1 MNESSEKPAAPRWW
15 PALVL
20 VMAGTAAIGWVW
32 LSGGEMTGQDRVF
45 LTMPVL
51 FGLLVLLAIW
61 LVFLSRLS
69 SRIRRRVLGIF
80 LAIVAMGVATLRV
93 RGVTGDLVPILEWR
107 WANRADPAIETPAAP
122 RSAAGTPASTTP
134 AATAAASPAAPTTDV
149 KATAAAVAPARLTLK
164 GEYPQFLGADRI
176 GVVRD
181 IRLATNW
188 DAKPPRLVWR
198 RRVGA
203 GWAGFAIADGIAVTQ
218 EQRGGKEMVVAYDL
232 SDGSVKWAHGD
243 DARYESTVAG
253 TGPRATP
260 TISQGRVYTLGSTGL
275 LNSLDLKTGK
285 RIWRHDIA
293 TENDAVQP
301 DWGRSGSPLAVDDLV
316 VVSAGGANG
325 RSLVAYHRES
335 GEPAW
340 HGGND
345 LASYSSPMLATL
357 DNVRQ
362 IVILNQASV
371 AGHDPATGRILW
383 EYPWP
388 AQQPTVAQPVVL
400 SDNRVLLSAGYGVGS
415 KLLQLATSDGQL
427 RPTLLWETPR
437 LKAKF
442 TNVVVHDG
450 FVYGLDDGVL
460 VCLDP
465 ADGERRWKSGRYGH
479 GQVILAGELLLVQTE
494 EGEIVLVEPRPD
506 AHREIARFTV
516 FNQKTWNPPALAGQY
531 LLVRNDVEA
540 ALYELPMR

>member
-1 MNESSEKPAAPRWW
+1 MNEGSGKPAAPRWW
-15 PALVL
+15 PAIVL
-20 VMAGTAAIGWVW
+20 LIAGTAAVGWVW
-32 LSGGEMTGQDRVF
+32 LSGSEMSGQDRVF
-45 LTMPVL
+45 LTVPVV
-51 FGLLVLLAIW
+51 FGLLVLLAAW
-61 LVFLSRLS
+61 LVFFSRLS
-69 SRIRRRVLGIF
+69 WRIRRRALGIF
-80 LAIVAMGVATLRV
+80 LTIIATGVATLRV

-107 WANRADPAIETPAAP
+107 WATHADPAIETPAAP
-122 RSAAGTPASTTP
+122 GPSAEIPPTPKPSPASD
-134 AATAAASPAAPTTDV
+134 ASPAPPAPDV
-149 KATAAAVAPARLTLK
+149 PAPAPAIAPARLTLK
-164 GEYPQFLGADRI
+164 SDYPQFLGSDRSGI
-176 GVVRD
+176 VRD

-203 GWAGFAIADGIAVTQ
+203 GWAGFAIAGGIAVTQ
-218 EQRGGKEMVVAYDL
+218 EQRGGREMVVAYDL

-275 LNSLDLKTGK
+275 LNALDLETGK

-293 TENDAVQP
+293 TENEAVQP

-325 RSLVAYHRES
+325 RSLVAYRRDS
-335 GEPAW
+335 GEPEW

-357 DNVRQ
+357 DQVRQ

-388 AQQPTVAQPVVL
+388 GQQPTVAQPLVL
-400 SDNRVLLSAGYGVGS
+400 AGNRVLLSAGYGVGS
-415 KLLQLATSDGQL
+415 KLLEVATTDGQL

-442 TNVVVHDG
+442 TNLVVYDG
-450 FVYGLDDGVL
+450 FIYGLDDGVL

-479 GQVILAGELLLVQTE
+479 GQVILAGGLLLVQTE
-494 EGEIVLVEPRPD
+494 EGEIVLVEPRTD

-531 LLVRNDVEA
+531 LLMRNDVEA
-540 ALYELPMR
+540 ALYELPVR

>member
-1 MNESSEKPAAPRWW
+1 MNDHSGKPVQPRWR
-15 PALVL
+15 PAIVI
-20 VMAGTAAIGWVW
+20 VIAATAAIGWVW
-32 LSGGEMTGQDRVF
+32 SSRGEMTGQERVF
-45 LTMPVL
+45 LTVPIA
-51 FGLLVLLAIW
+51 FGLLLLLAIW
-61 LVFLSRLS
+61 LVFLSRLPW
-69 SRIRRRVLGIF
+69 RIRRRALGTFLVLVAIGI
-80 LAIVAMGVATLRV
+80 ATIRV

-107 WANRADPAIETPAAP
+107 WASRADPPIDTTGPPPSTAETAGTPTPPPTPAA
-122 RSAAGTPASTTP
+122 
-134 AATAAASPAAPTTDV
+134 SPVVVPSRLAP
-149 KATAAAVAPARLTLK
+149 K
-164 GEYPQFLGADRI
+164 GEYPQFLGADRT
-176 GVVRD
+176 GMVRG
-181 IRLATNW
+181 IQLATNW

-198 RRVGA
+198 HRVGA

-232 SDGSVKWAHGD
+232 SDGGVQWAHGD

-260 TISQGRVYTLGSTGL
+260 SISQGRVFTLGSTGL
-275 LNSLDLKTGK
+275 LNSLDLRTGK

-293 TENDAVQP
+293 TENDAAQP
-301 DWGRSGSPLAVDDLV
+301 DWGRSGSPLVIDDLV

-325 RSLVAYHRES
+325 RSLVAYQRES
-335 GEPAW
+335 GELAW
-340 HGGND
+340 HGGSD

-357 DNVRQ
+357 DNVRH

-388 AQQPTVAQPVVL
+388 AQQPTVAQPLVL
-400 SDNRVLLSAGYGVGS
+400 SGDRLLLSAGYGVGS
-415 KLLQLATSDGQL
+415 KLLQLSAAEGQL

-442 TNVVVHDG
+442 TNLVVHDG

-465 ADGERRWKSGRYGH
+465 ADGERKWKSGRYGH

-494 EGEIVLVEPRPD
+494 EGDIVLVEPRPD
-506 AHREIARFTV
+506 AHREIARFTA

-540 ALYELPMR
+540 ALYELPVR

>member
-1 MNESSEKPAAPRWW
+1 MNDHSGNPVQPRWW
-15 PALVL
+15 PAIVL
-20 VMAGTAAIGWVW
+20 VIAATAAIGWVW
-32 LSGGEMTGQDRVF
+32 SSSGEMTGQEQVF
-45 LTMPVL
+45 LTLQIV
-51 FGLLVLLAIW
+51 FGLLLLQAIW

-69 SRIRRRVLGIF
+69 WRIRRRALGTFLVLV
-80 LAIVAMGVATLRV
+80 AIAVATIRV

-107 WANRADPAIETPAAP
+107 WASRAEPPIDTTGPPPSAAENAATPTPRPTPAPSPIAT
-122 RSAAGTPASTTP
+122 ADTPATAPIVMPSRP
-134 AATAAASPAAPTTDV
+134 AP
-149 KATAAAVAPARLTLK
+149 K
-164 GEYPQFLGADRI
+164 GEYPQFLGADRT
-176 GVVRD
+176 GMVRG
-181 IRLATNW
+181 IQLATNW
-188 DAKPPRLVWR
+188 DEKPPRLVWR
-198 RRVGA
+198 HRVGA

-232 SDGSVKWAHGD
+232 SDGRVKWAHGD

-260 TISQGRVYTLGSTGL
+260 TISQGRVFALGSTGL
-275 LNSLDLKTGK
+275 LNSLDLRTGK

-293 TENDAVQP
+293 TENDAAQP
-301 DWGRSGSPLAVDDLV
+301 DWGRSGSPLVIDDLV

-335 GEPAW
+335 GELAW

-345 LASYSSPMLATL
+345 LASYSSPTLATL
-357 DNVRQ
+357 DNVRH

-388 AQQPTVAQPVVL
+388 AQQPTVAQPLVL
-400 SDNRVLLSAGYGVGS
+400 SGDRLLLSAGYGVGS
-415 KLLQLATSDGQL
+415 KLLQLSAADGQL

-442 TNVVVHDG
+442 TNLVVHDG

-465 ADGERRWKSGRYGH
+465 ADGERKWKSGRYGH
-479 GQVILAGELLLVQTE
+479 GQVLLAGELLLVQTE
-494 EGEIVLVEPRPD
+494 EGEIALVEPRPD

-540 ALYELPMR
+540 ALYELPVR

>member
-1 MNESSEKPAAPRWW
+1 MNDHSGNPVQPRWW
-15 PALVL
+15 PAIVL
-20 VMAGTAAIGWVW
+20 VIAATAAIGWVW
-32 LSGGEMTGQDRVF
+32 SSSGEMTGQEQVF
-45 LTMPVL
+45 LTLQIV
-51 FGLLVLLAIW
+51 FGLLLLQAIW

-69 SRIRRRVLGIF
+69 WRIRRRALGTFLVLV
-80 LAIVAMGVATLRV
+80 AIAVATIRV

-107 WANRADPAIETPAAP
+107 WASRAEPPIDTTGPPPSAAENAATPTPRPTPAPSPIAT
-122 RSAAGTPASTTP
+122 ADTPATAPIVMPSRP
-134 AATAAASPAAPTTDV
+134 AP
-149 KATAAAVAPARLTLK
+149 K
-164 GEYPQFLGADRI
+164 GEYPQFLGADRT
-176 GVVRD
+176 GMVRG
-181 IRLATNW
+181 IQLATNW
-188 DAKPPRLVWR
+188 DEKPPRLVWR
-198 RRVGA
+198 HRVGA

-232 SDGSVKWAHGD
+232 SDGRVKWAHGD

-260 TISQGRVYTLGSTGL
+260 TISQGRVFALGSTGL
-275 LNSLDLKTGK
+275 LNSLDLRTGK

-293 TENDAVQP
+293 TENDAAQP
-301 DWGRSGSPLAVDDLV
+301 DWGRSGSPLVIDDLV

-325 RSLVAYHRES
+325 RSLVAYQRES
-335 GEPAW
+335 GELAW
-340 HGGND
+340 HGGSD

-357 DNVRQ
+357 DNVRH

-388 AQQPTVAQPVVL
+388 AQQPTVAQPLVL
-400 SDNRVLLSAGYGVGS
+400 SGDRLLLSAGYGVGS
-415 KLLQLATSDGQL
+415 KLLQLSAAEGQL

-442 TNVVVHDG
+442 TNLVVHDG

-465 ADGERRWKSGRYGH
+465 ADGERKWKSGRYGH
-479 GQVILAGELLLVQTE
+479 GQVLLAGELLLVQTE
-494 EGEIVLVEPRPD
+494 EGEIALVEPRPD

-540 ALYELPMR
+540 ALYELPVR